1 MRNFMK
7 DYPSLLV
14 KKDISKDELAKN
26 IEDAKRGDSDTLA
39 KLCEYVYTKIYSYIY
54 YRVNHHEDAED
65 LTSEVVLKV
74 VKALKTQKGNFH
86 AWIYKIATNA
96 VIDFYRRSSLHSN
109 VSLSEMNYEIPDKS
123 TNFVERMLTQD
134 SLSKALSNLTEKQSQ
149 VVILK
154 FIEGYS
160 NEEIAKIIGKS
171 VGAVKLLQF
180 RALKSL
186 REYFSEEGL

>member
-1 MRNFMK
+1 MN
-7 DYPSLLV
+7 DYPSLLM
-14 KKDISKDELAKN
+14 KKEISKDELAKT
-26 IEDAKRGDSDTLA
+26 IKDAKRGDSDTLA
-39 KLCEYVYTKIYSYIY
+39 KLCEYVYAKIYSYIY
-54 YRVNHHEDAED
+54 YRVNHREDAED

-96 VIDFYRRSSLHSN
+96 VIDFYRRQAVRSG

-123 TNFVERMLTQD
+123 TNFSEQVLTQD
-134 SLSKALSNLTEKQSQ
+134 SLRRALSNLTEKQSQ

>member
-14 KKDISKDELAKN
+14 KKDISKDELAKT
-26 IEDAKRGDSDTLA
+26 IKDAKRGDSDTLA
-39 KLCEYVYTKIYSYIY
+39 KLCEYVYAKIYSYIY
-54 YRVNHHEDAED
+54 YRVNHREDAED

-96 VIDFYRRSSLHSN
+96 VIDFYRRCSHSN
-109 VSLSEMNYEIPDKS
+109 VSLSERTYEIPDKS
-123 TNFVERMLTQD
+123 TNFVERVLTQD

-154 FIEGYS
+154 FIEGYR

-171 VGAVKLLQF
+171 IGAVKLLQF

-186 REYFSEEGL
+186 REYFSGEEL